1 MTIHTDQYS
10 IKALF
15 EQKQTFVVP
24 KYQRGYAWDD
34 EAISDFIEDISEC
47 FEARRAGTEKHH
59 FFGGVVTVRKEVGG
73 STRDNYEVIDGQQR
87 LASFVLLAGS
97 IVKHIKATIAELNG
111 KDSLDDDENKALSYL
126 DETIKKVSQLYLTFR
141 DNKGIEYTDVP
152 KLNLSKADDTFFQEV
167 LAGSVPAEK
176 TRESHNRIV
185 YAWESLCK
193 FVQDKLVNESLSAA
207 EKAIHIQQ
215 FLDGVLGKDCTA
227 IFMCSD
233 ARPEAYQIFQVL
245 NDRGVHL
252 GKGDLLRAGTLELLD
267 EKKFEATQD
276 KVASQWDAILAYAP
290 KVIDDY
296 LLWYFSSMEGRRP
309 KPVELAEEFLEHRFK
324 CKDQDSVS
332 AQGATTILSEAER
345 LNSAFGTLA
354 AMNDGD
360 WPCPKDKDVSA
371 WDRERLRMLVT
382 HLKHT
387 NAMPLLLSLTLLKPK
402 HFAEAITCIER
413 FVFRYKTIVNAH
425 VTPMTNAYLR
435 QAKSIRDGPDKY
447 HIKDLRNELSELI
460 DKYAPDSIFETAVKE
475 IKFSPRGNAYIRYF
489 LITIEDYMKWYES
502 GAQGVPKCKDK
513 TRVFDV
519 SKTTIE
525 HIYSQNAKGESKDDT
540 IEGIKHTLGNLT
552 ILSPEDNDALAN
564 KPPDKKFEVLA
575 NSNLKMNRDIAINED
590 WTREK
595 TEERTET
602 LAKMAMKIFVP

>member
-34 EAISDFIEDISEC
+34 EAISDFIEDMSEC

-97 IVKHIKATIAELNG
+97 IVKHIKATIDELNS
-111 KDSLDDDENKALSYL
+111 KEVLDDDETKALSYL
-126 DETIKKVSQLYLTFR
+126 EETIKKVGQLYLAFR

-152 KLNLSKADDTFFQEV
+152 KLHLSKADDAFFQEV
-167 LAGSVPAEK
+167 IAGNIPAEK

-185 YAWESLCK
+185 YAWRALCE
-193 FVQDKLVNESLSAA
+193 FVQRKLVHESLSAA
-207 EKAIHIQQ
+207 QKAMHIQE

-267 EKKFEATQD
+267 EKKFEVTQD
-276 KVASQWDAILAYAP
+276 KVAIHWDAILAYAP

-309 KPVELAEEFLEHRFK
+309 KPAELVEKFLEHRFK

-332 AQGATTILSEAER
+332 AHGATTILSEAER
-345 LNSAFGTLA
+345 LNSAFETLA
-354 AMNDGD
+354 TMNDGD
-360 WPCPKDKDVSA
+360 WPCPIDKGVSA
-371 WDRERLRMLVT
+371 WDRERLRMLVS

-387 NAMPLLLSLTLLKPK
+387 NAMPLLLSLTLLHPK
-402 HFAEAITCIER
+402 NFAEAITSIER

-425 VTPMTNAYLR
+425 VTPMTHAYLR
-435 QAKSIRDGPDKY
+435 QAKKIRDAPDKY
-447 HIKDLRNELSELI
+447 LIKELRGELTELI
-460 DKYAPDSIFETAVKE
+460 DKYAPDSMFETAVKE

-489 LITIEDYMKWYES
+489 LITIEDYIKWYES

-519 SKTTIE
+519 TKTTIE
-525 HIYSQNAKGESKDDT
+525 HIYSQNAKGASIDAAL
-540 IEGIKHTLGNLT
+540 EGGKHALGNLT

-564 KPPDKKFEVLA
+564 NAPDKKFEALA
-575 NSNLKMNRDIAINED
+575 KSNLKMNRDIAANTE
-590 WTREK
+590 WTIDK
-595 TEERTET
+595 VNERTKN
-602 LAKMAMKIFVP
+602 LAKIALKVFVP

>member
-15 EQKQTFVVP
+15 EQKQTFIVP

-47 FEARRAGTEKHH
+47 FKARQAGTEKHH
-59 FFGGVVTVRKEVGG
+59 FFGGVVTVRKEASG
-73 STRDNYEVIDGQQR
+73 STRDNYEIIDGQQR

-97 IVKHIKATIAELNG
+97 IVRHIESTIAEL
-111 KDSLDDDENKALSYL
+111 KDKNTLDEDENKALSYL
-126 DETIKKVSQLYLTFR
+126 EETIKKASQLYLTFR

-152 KLNLSKADDTFFQEV
+152 KLNLSKADDTFFQEM
-167 LAGSVPAEK
+167 LSGNILTEK
-176 TRESHNRIV
+176 TRESHNRLV

-193 FVQDKLVNESLSAA
+193 FVQNKLVYGSLSAA
-207 EKAIHIQQ
+207 EKATRIQQ

-267 EKKFEATQD
+267 ERKFENTQD
-276 KVASQWDAILAYAP
+276 KVANQWDAILSYAP
-290 KVIDDY
+290 KIIDDY

-309 KPVELAEEFLEHRFK
+309 KPVELAEEFLEYRFK

-332 AQGATTILSEAER
+332 AQGARLILSEAER
-345 LNSAFGTLA
+345 LNSAFETLA

-360 WPCPKDKDVSA
+360 WPCPKDKNVSI

-387 NAMPLLLSLTLLKPK
+387 NAMPLLLALTLLKPK
-402 HFAEAITCIER
+402 QFAEAVVCIER

-435 QAKSIRDGPDKY
+435 QAKAIRDAPDKY
-447 HIKDLRNELSELI
+447 LIKDLRKELSDLI
-460 DKYAPDSIFETAVKE
+460 EKYAPDSIFETAVKE
-475 IKFSPRGNAYIRYF
+475 IKFSPGGNAYIRYF
-489 LITIEDYMKWYES
+489 LITIEDYIKWYES

-513 TRVFDV
+513 TRVLDV
-519 SKTTIE
+519 NKTTIE
-525 HIYSQNAKGESKDDT
+525 HVYSQNIKGASKDDAL
-540 IEGIKHTLGNLT
+540 EGVKNTLGNLT
-552 ILSPEDNDALAN
+552 VLSPEDNDALAN
-564 KPPDKKFEVLA
+564 NAPDKKFEALA
-575 NSNLKMNRDIAINED
+575 KSNLKINRDIANNND
-590 WTREK
+590 WTQQIVEK
-595 TEERTET
+595 RTEK
-602 LAKMAMKIFVP
+602 LAKLAIKVFVP

>member
-10 IKALF
+10 VKALF
-15 EQKQTFVVP
+15 EQKQTFIVP

-59 FFGGVVTVRKEVGG
+59 FFGGVVTVRKEISG
-73 STRDNYEVIDGQQR
+73 STRDNYEIIDGQQR

-97 IVKHIKATIAELNG
+97 IVRHIESTIAELKG
-111 KDSLDDDENKALSYL
+111 KDTLDEDENKALSYL
-126 DETIKKVSQLYLTFR
+126 EETTKKASQLYLTFR
-141 DNKGIEYTDVP
+141 DNKGIEYADVP

-167 LAGSVPAEK
+167 LSGNIPAEK
-176 TRESHNRIV
+176 TRESHNRLV

-193 FVQDKLVNESLSAA
+193 FVQNKLVHGSLSAA
-207 EKAIHIQQ
+207 EKAMCIQQ

-276 KVASQWDAILAYAP
+276 KVAGQWDSILSYTP

-309 KPVELAEEFLEHRFK
+309 KPVELAEEFLEYRFK

-332 AQGATTILSEAER
+332 AQGATLILSEAER
-345 LNSAFGTLA
+345 LNSAFETLA
-354 AMNDGD
+354 TMNDGD
-360 WPCPKDKDVSA
+360 WPCPKDKNISI

-387 NAMPLLLSLTLLKPK
+387 NAMPLLLALTLLKPK
-402 HFAEAITCIER
+402 QFSEAVVCIER

-435 QAKSIRDGPDKY
+435 QAKAIRNAPDKY
-447 HIKDLRNELSELI
+447 LIKDLRKELSDLI
-460 DKYAPDSIFETAVKE
+460 EKYAPDSIFETAVKE
-475 IKFSPRGNAYIRYF
+475 IKFSPGGNAYIRYF

-519 SKTTIE
+519 NKTTIE
-525 HIYSQNAKGESKDDT
+525 HVYSQNIKGASKDDAL
-540 IEGIKHTLGNLT
+540 EGVKNTLGNLT

-564 KPPDKKFEVLA
+564 NAPDKKFEALKK
-575 NSNLKMNRDIAINED
+575 SNLKMNRDIAENSE
-590 WTREK
+590 WTTDK
-595 TEERTET
+595 
-602 LAKMAMKIFVP
+602 

>member
-15 EQKQTFVVP
+15 EQKQTFIVP

-34 EAISDFIEDISEC
+34 EAISDFIQDISEC
-47 FEARRAGTEKHH
+47 FEARRTGTEKHH
-59 FFGGVVTVRKEVGG
+59 FFGGVVTVRKEVSG
-73 STRDNYEVIDGQQR
+73 STRDNYEIIDGQQR

-97 IVKHIKATIAELNG
+97 IVRHIKLTIAELQL
-111 KDSLDDDENKALSYL
+111 KDILDENESKVLSYL
-126 DETIKKVSQLYLTFR
+126 EETIKKASQLYLTFR

-152 KLNLSKADDTFFQEV
+152 KLNLSKADDTFFQEM
-167 LAGSVPAEK
+167 LSGNIPTEK
-176 TRESHNRIV
+176 TRESHNRLV

-193 FVQDKLVNESLSAA
+193 FVQNKLVHESLSAA
-207 EKAIHIQQ
+207 EKAMRIQQ

-276 KVASQWDAILAYAP
+276 KLAGQWDAILSYAP

-309 KPVELAEEFLEHRFK
+309 KPVELAEEFLEYRFK

-332 AQGATTILSEAER
+332 DKGATLILLEAER
-345 LNSAFGTLA
+345 LNSAFKTLA
-354 AMNDGD
+354 TMSDGD
-360 WPCPKDKDVSA
+360 WPCPKHKDVSD
-371 WDRERLRMLVT
+371 WDRQRLRMLVT

-387 NAMPLLLSLTLLKPK
+387 NAMPLLLSLTLLMPK
-402 HFAEAITCIER
+402 QFVEAISCIER
-413 FVFRYKTIVNAH
+413 FVFRYKTMVNAH

-435 QAKSIRDGPDKY
+435 QAKAIRDAPEKY
-447 HIKDLRNELSELI
+447 RIKYLREELSDLVE
-460 DKYAPDSIFETAVKE
+460 KRASDSIFETAVKE
-475 IKFSPRGNAYIRYF
+475 IKFSPHGNAYIRYF
-489 LITIEDYMKWYES
+489 LITIEDYINWYES
-502 GAQGVPKCKDK
+502 GAQDAPKCQDK

-519 SKTTIE
+519 NKMTIE
-525 HIYSQNAKGESKDDT
+525 HIYSQNAKENSNNGDLED
-540 IEGIKHTLGNLT
+540 IKHTLGNLT
-552 ILSPEDNDALAN
+552 ILSSEENEALAN
-564 KPPDKKFEVLA
+564 KTPKKKFEALA
-575 NSNLKMNRDIAINED
+575 KSNLKINRDIASHND
-590 WTREK
+590 WTRQIV
-595 TEERTET
+595 EERTEK
-602 LAKMAMKIFVP
+602 LAKLAIKIFVP